1 MHIHWGLTY
10 SQWVIDDDLDDER
23 RLLCFT
29 KSSEQPDALPPAG
42 AWREW
47 CEGQWIDVTV
57 TLAELESP
65 PTPATAINVSGL
77 RCHSATEGSY
87 ALQPDLQNGKP
98 RWTQTGDGS
107 HHLYWSSPSNLW
119 IIDND
124 LDDEFRQLFIHAST
138 SLPPVGLYGEWRE
151 WCDGEWTP
159 STLTLAEVIRSE
171 NLFSLSFPFW

>member
-1 MHIHWGLTY
+1 MFLDSGATLQLKVATHCNPTY
-10 SQWVIDDDLDDER
+10 K
-23 RLLCFT
+23 T
-29 KSSEQPDALPPAG
+29 
-42 AWREW
+42 
-47 CEGQWIDVTV
+47 
-57 TLAELESP
+57 
-65 PTPATAINVSGL
+65 
-77 RCHSATEGSY
+77 GSHGG
-87 ALQPDLQNGKP
+87 PNFE
-98 RWTQTGDGS
+98 TGDGS